1 MFETM
6 INALIFHGFKL
17 FYIYGLFSSQKL
29 GDWVEARWI
38 TWHFQFFMIQYDG
51 LNCFWVSRSFV
62 RKLTKWFEHKMQE
75 INASIGKQCQLA
87 LG

>member
-17 FYIYGLFSSQKL
+17 FWIYGLLSSQKL

-38 TWHFQFFMIQYDG
+38 IWHFQFFTTQYDG
-51 LNCFWVSRSFV
+51 LNCFFGLVGLLWRSWQNDLNIKC
-62 RKLTKWFEHKMQE
+62 RK
-75 INASIGKQCQLA
+75 
-87 LG
+87 